1 MTRINCIP
9 VEQLLD
15 QHLFAEYRE
24 ITRVAS
30 LQRSLPDYGKYTMGT
45 GHVKFFYN
53 KGLYLADRCNALL
66 LELAKRGF
74 NVQVKHYP
82 KHGSSRDKQWSP
94 TRDDEL
100 CNLMRLVEK
109 QRARPEF
116 YKLNGKPAPSNHYLV
131 LLENLMKIEAQNG

>member
-74 NVQVKHYP
+74 NVQVKQYP

-94 TRDDEL
+94 TREDEL
-100 CNLMRLVEK
+100 CNLMRLVENS
-109 QRARPEF
+109 E
-116 YKLNGKPAPSNHYLV
+116 PALGFINSMANPHQVITTWCYL
-131 LLENLMKIEAQNG
+131 KT